1 MEQEPE
7 NSDLSDWLE
16 QHGLARYGE
25 AMLAQ
30 DIDLR
35 ALEHLTDDDLREIG
49 FSIGHRKA
57 FNQAMNSFVS
67 GPVKSSDAAAAATR
81 RQITILFCD
90 LVNSTGLSASIDAE
104 DMAVVLERYLG
115 TCTRII
121 ESWGGLA
128 LGSAGDGIVACFG
141 YPRAHENDAERCVSA
156 GLEISRTLPG
166 LQFDGGVS
174 LKSRIGIATGRVLV
188 RGQVKDTSSLVGD
201 TMNLAARLQ
210 DEAPVNAVVVG
221 GSTKKLI
228 EQIADLAPLESRRLR
243 GFTDVTD
250 IWQVNTLRDA
260 IDRAEPDKPV
270 EERAVRG
277 REAEL
282 EKLQSLWGLTRSG
295 QGQVAVVTGE
305 PGIGKT
311 CLLGAFRQK
320 IAADGSCN
328 TIRYHCAPF
337 FENSALFPIRSS
349 LQRAFGLE
357 ENEDVETVIAK
368 LASFF
373 PHQTERAVP
382 LIADLLSV
390 DTGDFYPPLDMTPVQ
405 RKSETFAVLLAQLI
419 ELSTH
424 SPVLVIVEDMHWAD
438 PSTREFF
445 ALCVEQAIAS
455 NPIMLL
461 VMQRPQSDIGGSEQ
475 AHVTHLRLGKLSE
488 NETRQIIS
496 LIASPRVLPENIV
509 RRICENADGVPL
521 YAEELTR
528 SVIAQSNIGG
538 FASVK
543 VPVTLRDSLAERLDR
558 LTTSKPLIDMASIIG
573 RRFAKSLLREILQI
587 NERSFSDAVEEPIDA
602 KIIEEEN
609 APQSDVLRFRHA
621 LVQQAAYEGVLRSK
635 RRELHGK
642 IAELLNRDYPS
653 MQETEPETL
662 ARHYAGAGQADLAI
676 KFLVIAGKKATSRA
690 AQVEATNHYL
700 MALELIETLPHSKE
714 RDHEEVL
721 LRALLGGAL
730 MATRG
735 FAAPEVFD
743 AFARARALCIEL
755 GDSPIYCLCLY
766 GLFTVEAS
774 RSNKE
779 AAIALAAELLDT
791 FGASQVPSWAI
802 AAHFSAGVSRFFQ
815 GQFLESESCF
825 KAALDLYTE
834 DQHGPM
840 VEQFHDNLGE
850 FSICYL
856 QWLYVIQ
863 GDVGKS
869 GAYLEQAQK
878 MANDLNN
885 KNAQVRSIAF
895 RMGRQHQ
902 LGDLDG
908 VADLAPRVVEIA
920 SSQGYP
926 YWACAGQI
934 GLGWVL
940 ANQGKPEGI
949 AHIESSLAF
958 FDTIGQRNPQAYWR
972 TYLIGAH
979 IALGQRTEALAAAG
993 KALDLAKSG
1002 LESFYLADVLRLKAT
1017 ALLLDNADTAQAE
1030 ACLRDAITTAEAS
1043 HAHFFRFRAAYVLA
1057 QLFVTQGKRPE
1068 AADIL
1073 RLGISSISTSAP
1085 FPHLDQAQDLLA
1097 SLS

>member
-1 MEQEPE
+1 MEQDQE
-7 NSDLSDWLE
+7 NSDLSHWLE
-16 QHGLARYGE
+16 RHGLARYSE
-25 AMLAQ
+25 AMLRQ
-30 DIDLR
+30 DIDLPT
-35 ALEHLTDDDLREIG
+35 LEHLTDDDLRELG
-49 FSIGHRKA
+49 FSVGHRKA
-57 FNQAMNSFVS
+57 FHQAMNSAVS
-67 GPVKSSDAAAAATR
+67 GPVKSGDATAAAAR

-115 TCTRII
+115 ACIRII

-128 LGSAGDGIVACFG
+128 LGSAGDGIIACFG

-166 LQFDGGVS
+166 LRFDGGLS
-174 LKSRIGIATGRVLV
+174 LKSRIGIATGRVVV

-210 DEAPVNAVVVG
+210 DEAPVNAVVVS

-228 EQIADLAPLESRRLR
+228 EQIADLAPLGSRQLR
-243 GFTDVTD
+243 GFSEAAE
-250 IWQVNTLRDA
+250 IWQVNALRDA
-260 IDRAEPDKPV
+260 IDRAESDKHI
-270 EERAVRG
+270 EERALRG
-277 REAEL
+277 RDAEL
-282 EKLQSLWGLTRSG
+282 EKLQSLWGLARSG

-305 PGIGKT
+305 AGIGKT
-311 CLLGAFRQK
+311 RLLDAFRQR
-320 IAADGSCN
+320 IAADGACN

-349 LQRAFGLE
+349 LQRASGLDD
-357 ENEDVETVIAK
+357 NEDIETVIAK
-368 LASFF
+368 LTSFF

-390 DTGDFYPPLDMTPVQ
+390 DTGDSYPPLDMTPQQ

-455 NPIMLL
+455 NPVMLL
-461 VMQRPQSDIGGSEQ
+461 VMQRPQSDVIWSQQ
-475 AHVTHLRLGKLSE
+475 AHVTHLHLGKLGE

-528 SVIAQSNIGG
+528 SVLAQSERGG

-558 LTTSKPLIDMASIIG
+558 LTTSKPLIDVASIIG
-573 RRFAKSLLREILQI
+573 RRFAKTVLKEILQI
-587 NERSFSDAVEEPIDA
+587 DDRSFSDAIGEPIDA
-602 KIIEEEN
+602 KIIEDEN
-609 APQSDVLRFRHA
+609 APVTDVLRFRHA
-621 LVQQAAYEGVLRSK
+621 LMQQAAYEGVLRAK

-676 KFLVIAGKKATSRA
+676 KFLVIAGKQATSRA

-700 MALELIETLPHSKE
+700 MALELLETLPQSRE
-714 RDHEEVL
+714 RDHQEVL
-721 LRALLGGAL
+721 LRALLGGSL

-735 FAAPEVFD
+735 FAAPEVYS
-743 AFARARALCIEL
+743 AFARARELCIEL

-815 GQFLESESCF
+815 GQFLESEGCF

-863 GDVGKS
+863 GDVEKS
-869 GAYLEQAQK
+869 GAYLAHAQK

-895 RMGRQHQ
+895 RMGHLHH

-908 VADLAPRVVEIA
+908 VADLAPKIVEIA

-958 FDTIGQRNPQAYWR
+958 FDAIGQRNPQAYWR
-972 TYLIGAH
+972 TYLIEAH
-979 IALGQRTEALAAAG
+979 IALGQRAHALAAAD
-993 KALDLAKSG
+993 KSLELAKSG
-1002 LESFYLADVLRLKAT
+1002 LESFYLADLLRLKAT
-1017 ALLLDNADTAQAE
+1017 ALLLDNPETAEAE
-1030 ACLRDAITTAEAS
+1030 ACLREAIATAEATQ
-1043 HAHFFRFRAAYVLA
+1043 AHYFRFRATYVLA
-1057 QLFVTQGKRPE
+1057 QVLVTRGKRTE
-1068 AADIL
+1068 AAEIL
-1073 RLGISSISTSAP
+1073 RLGISGISTSAP
-1085 FPHLDQAQDLLA
+1085 FPYLDQAQDFLA